1 MHHSDGDH
9 RQILLAQ
16 PLPAARGIHQAYGD
30 ERPVDHA
37 VERIEHPQPGQ
48 RCERHR
54 HRPRQHDE
62 RAGNSTAWEFLHQ
75 QHGGKFAEQES
86 DDLGSDGEDE
96 RIDQCS
102 LKDAAVDH
110 IDEILQPDELIVRI
124 ENREG
129 ADAVID
135 GEEERQRDQ
144 NKDIE
149 DCWSDEE
156 RADQLG
162 TVEQEAGFRPRRIDC
177 DCGHGASPPR
187 YGCWVLRPSRSK

>member
-1 MHHSDGDH
+1 
-9 RQILLAQ
+9 
-16 PLPAARGIHQAYGD
+16 
-30 ERPVDHA
+30 
-37 VERIEHPQPGQ
+37 
-48 RCERHR
+48 
-54 HRPRQHDE
+54 
-62 RAGNSTAWEFLHQ
+62 
-75 QHGGKFAEQES
+75 QES

-96 RIDQCS
+96 GIDQCS

-124 ENREG
+124 ENGEG

-177 DCGHGASPPR
+177 DCGHDGSSLVTDVGSCAPPD
-187 YGCWVLRPSRSK
+187 